1 MLIDLYRSLG
11 NATQTNAEQ
20 VSAIFPCHWYFFFSR
35 KQTADVTSIFQRN
48 SINVQKSNNKFA
60 ADLAQER
67 VKEWGCPALPSR
79 SRWTSTLICD
89 ATSLTLHMQPQPPLL
104 SSYQRVNYP
113 LYKVLAAKVIPLAML
128 NNTHRDQNG
137 KTHTNTSWNK
147 WNMGLDVNFWYTGW
161 YWFNF

>member
-1 MLIDLYRSLG
+1 MLIDLYRSPG
-11 NATQTNAEQ
+11 NATQPNAEQ
-20 VSAIFPCHWYFFFSR
+20 VSAICPCHWFFFLV
-35 KQTADVTSIFQRN
+35 DVTSIFQRN
-48 SINVQKSNNKFA
+48 SINVQKSNTKFA

-79 SRWTSTLICD
+79 SRWTSALIYD
-89 ATSLTLHMQPQPPLL
+89 ATSPTLHMQPQPPLL

-147 WNMGLDVNFWYTGW
+147 WNMGLDVNFWYTGRS
-161 YWFNF
+161 WFNF